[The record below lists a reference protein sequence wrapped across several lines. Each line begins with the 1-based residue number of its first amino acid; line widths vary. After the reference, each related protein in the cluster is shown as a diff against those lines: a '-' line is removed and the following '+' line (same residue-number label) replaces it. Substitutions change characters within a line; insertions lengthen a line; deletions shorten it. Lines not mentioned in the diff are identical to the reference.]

1 MQKVADGLYSQ
12 AMMRSIKMADA
23 MQARAVLGI
32 KEGFATREERMVEL
46 DNLTYE
52 QFMKI
57 LNAADRNGR
66 REELEQELAQI
77 MMGAM
82 QMIIAQEQAAA
93 AQQGGE

>member
-12 AMMRSIKMADA
+12 AMMQAIKMADG

-32 KEGFATREERMVEL
+32 KKGFATREERMVEI

-66 REELEQELAQI
+66 REELEAELSQI
-77 MMGAM
+77 MLGAM
-82 QMIIAQEQAAA
+82 QTIIAQEQAAGQ
-93 AQQGGE
+93 QQGGG